1 MNKKLRELLIFT
13 ILYIALCGFGYLVSK
28 GVLYLDYI
36 ASAFIIL
43 VAAFISILPYYFFKE
58 FQLRSFLPEFILAAF
73 YSCTRP
79 LLAYITYS
87 DSANVLMPDFDVAQG
102 PLIFASLVF
111 IRIFYNKLFPLHFL
125 KIANTLYIF
134 LLFLFTIP
142 IILNLTTF
150 ALFQSP
156 LTFNV
161 MQAILQTNLHEALEY
176 ITNLPLLLQLTLPLL
191 LIAIIY
197 ALIKNIL
204 NEHLTYSFRRSNR
217 FFSIIA
223 FATACTI
230 ISYSIYIL
238 PTKAKTF
245 MTIISTQQ
253 YFTSIKAY
261 KSNRIEQLKSLKVTP
276 NNGSQRPHTIILVI
290 GESAAR
296 PYMKAFNESMS
307 DDTTPWLTQAKSD
320 ANMLL
325 FNNGFACAHATVP
338 ALEHA
343 LTEANYYNNKE
354 FNETLSIIDIAK
366 KAGYKTYWFSN
377 QGKIG
382 PYDTPITLVAET
394 ADIAL
399 WSKEKQYDD
408 ILLPYLNSINKDE
421 NNFIVFHLYGSH
433 IYYHH
438 RYPQTYQKWTDPG
451 EQGKVADYKNS
462 LLFTDNVLKEIYNY
476 GREKL
481 NMDAMIYLSDHGSTP
496 GIVRNPDT
504 VMPIVFHIPLFVYL
518 SPSYQNEHQLVAQ
531 TLKNNTQQYFTND
544 LLYNLVCGVL
554 DVESNHYDESES
566 LASPK
571 YRFDLTNLKTNMGKE
586 SLKDNLKYK

>member
-13 ILYIALCGFGYLVSK
+13 ILYIALCGFGYLMSK

-73 YSCTRP
+73 YSCTHP
-79 LLAYITYS
+79 LLAYIAYR
-87 DSANVLMPDFDVAQG
+87 DSANVLMPDFDIAQG

-111 IRIFYNKLFPLHFL
+111 LRIFYNKLLPLRLL
-125 KIANTLYIF
+125 KIANLFYIF
-134 LLFLFTIP
+134 LFFLFTIP

-150 ALFQSP
+150 DLFQHP
-156 LTFNV
+156 LTFNA

-176 ITNLPLLLQLTLPLL
+176 ITNLPLVLQLTLPLL
-191 LIAIIY
+191 LIIIIY
-197 ALIKNIL
+197 ALIKSIPHQ
-204 NEHLTYSFRRSNR
+204 HLAYSFRRSNR
-217 FFSIIA
+217 FFPVIA

-245 MTIISTQQ
+245 RTIISTQQ

-261 KSNRIEQLKSLKVTP
+261 KNNRIEQLKSLKATP
-276 NNGSQRPHTIILVI
+276 NNAVQRPHTIILVI
-290 GESAAR
+290 GESATR
-296 PYMKAFNESMS
+296 HYMKAFNESMP
-307 DDTTPWLTQAKSD
+307 DDTTPWLTQAKSN
-320 ANMLL
+320 ANMML
-325 FNNGFACAHATVP
+325 FNNAFACAHATVP

-399 WSKEKQYDD
+399 WSNEKQYDD
-408 ILLPYLNSINKDE
+408 SLLPYLNSINKDE
-421 NNFIVFHLYGSH
+421 NNFVVFHLYGSH

-438 RYPQTYQKWTDPG
+438 RYPQNYQKWTDPG
-451 EQGKVADYKNS
+451 EQGKIADYKNS

-571 YRFDLTNLKTNMGKE
+571 YRFDLTNLKTNMGTE

>member
-1 MNKKLRELLIFT
+1 MDKKLRELLIFT

-36 ASAFIIL
+36 SSAFIIL

-79 LLAYITYS
+79 LLAYIAYS
-87 DSANVLMPDFDVAQG
+87 DSAKVLMPDFDIAQG

-111 IRIFYNKLFPLHFL
+111 LHIFYNKLLPLRLL
-125 KIANTLYIF
+125 KIANLFYI
-134 LLFLFTIP
+134 LLFFLFTIP
-142 IILNLTTF
+142 IILNLTTID
-150 ALFQSP
+150 LFQHP
-156 LTFNV
+156 LTFNA

-176 ITNLPLLLQLTLPLL
+176 ITNLPLVLQLTLPLL
-191 LIAIIY
+191 LIIIIY
-197 ALIKNIL
+197 ALIKSIL
-204 NEHLTYSFRRSNR
+204 HQHLAYSFRKSNR
-217 FFSIIA
+217 FFPIIA

-230 ISYSIYIL
+230 IGYSIYIL

-261 KSNRIEQLKSLKVTP
+261 KNNRIEQLKSLKATP
-276 NNGSQRPHTIILVI
+276 NNAVQRPHTIILVI

-296 PYMKAFNESMS
+296 PYMKAFNESMP
-307 DDTTPWLTQAKSD
+307 DDTTPWLTQAKSN
-320 ANMLL
+320 ANMML
-325 FNNGFACAHATVP
+325 FNNAFACAHATVP

-399 WSKEKQYDD
+399 WSNEKQYDD
-408 ILLPYLNSINKDE
+408 SLLPYLNSINKDE
-421 NNFIVFHLYGSH
+421 NNFVVFHLYGSH

-438 RYPQTYQKWTDPG
+438 RYPQNYQKWTDPG
-451 EQGKVADYKNS
+451 EQGKIADYKNS

-571 YRFDLTNLKTNMGKE
+571 YRFDLTNLKTNMGTE

>member
-13 ILYIALCGFGYLVSK
+13 ILYITLCGFGYLMSK

-73 YSCTRP
+73 YSCTHP
-79 LLAYITYS
+79 LLAYIAYR
-87 DSANVLMPDFDVAQG
+87 DSANVLMPDFDIAQG

-111 IRIFYNKLFPLHFL
+111 LRIFYNKLLPLRLL
-125 KIANTLYIF
+125 KIANLFYIF
-134 LLFLFTIP
+134 LFFLFTIP

-150 ALFQSP
+150 DLFQHP
-156 LTFNV
+156 LTFNA

-176 ITNLPLLLQLTLPLL
+176 ITNLPLVLQLTLPLL
-191 LIAIIY
+191 LIIIIY
-197 ALIKNIL
+197 ALIKSIL
-204 NEHLTYSFRRSNR
+204 HQHLAYSFRRSNR
-217 FFSIIA
+217 FFPVIA

-245 MTIISTQQ
+245 RTIISTQQ

-261 KSNRIEQLKSLKVTP
+261 KNNRIEQLKSLKATP
-276 NNGSQRPHTIILVI
+276 NNAVQRPHTIILVI
-290 GESAAR
+290 GESATR
-296 PYMKAFNESMS
+296 TYMKAVDESMP
-307 DDTTPWLTQAKSD
+307 DDTTPWLTQEKSD
-320 ANMLL
+320 ANMIL
-325 FNNGFACAHATVP
+325 FNNAFACAHATVP

-354 FNETLSIIDIAK
+354 FNKTLSIIDIAK

-421 NNFIVFHLYGSH
+421 NNFVVFHLYGSH

-438 RYPQTYQKWTDPG
+438 RYPQNYQKWTDPG
-451 EQGKVADYKNS
+451 EQGKIADYKNS

-566 LASPK
+566 LASPN

-586 SLKDNLKYK
+586 SLKAITR

>member
-13 ILYIALCGFGYLVSK
+13 ILYIALCGFGYLMSK

-73 YSCTRP
+73 YSCTHP
-79 LLAYITYS
+79 LLAYIAYR
-87 DSANVLMPDFDVAQG
+87 DSANVLMPDFDIAQG

-111 IRIFYNKLFPLHFL
+111 LRIFYNKLLPLRLL
-125 KIANTLYIF
+125 KIANLFYIF
-134 LLFLFTIP
+134 LFFLFTIP

-150 ALFQSP
+150 DLFQHP
-156 LTFNV
+156 LTFNA

-176 ITNLPLLLQLTLPLL
+176 ITNLPLVLQLTLPLL
-191 LIAIIY
+191 LIIIIY
-197 ALIKNIL
+197 ALIKSIPHQ
-204 NEHLTYSFRRSNR
+204 HLAYSFRRSNR
-217 FFSIIA
+217 FFPVIA

-245 MTIISTQQ
+245 RTIISTQQ

-261 KSNRIEQLKSLKVTP
+261 KNNRIEQLKSLKATP
-276 NNGSQRPHTIILVI
+276 NNAVQRPHTIILVI
-290 GESAAR
+290 GESATR
-296 PYMKAFNESMS
+296 HYMKAFNESMP
-307 DDTTPWLTQAKSD
+307 DDTTPWLTQAKSN
-320 ANMLL
+320 ANMML
-325 FNNGFACAHATVP
+325 FNNAFACAHATVP

-399 WSKEKQYDD
+399 WSNEKQYDD
-408 ILLPYLNSINKDE
+408 SLLPYLNSINKDE
-421 NNFIVFHLYGSH
+421 NNFVVFHLYGSH

-438 RYPQTYQKWTDPG
+438 RYPQNYQKWTDPG
-451 EQGKVADYKNS
+451 EQGKIADYKNS

-586 SLKDNLKYK
+586 SVKDNLKYK

>member
-13 ILYIALCGFGYLVSK
+13 ILYIALCGFGYLMSK

-73 YSCTRP
+73 YSCTHP
-79 LLAYITYS
+79 LLAYIAYR
-87 DSANVLMPDFDVAQG
+87 DSANVLMPDFDIAQG

-111 IRIFYNKLFPLHFL
+111 LRIFYNKLLPLRLL
-125 KIANTLYIF
+125 KIANLFYIF
-134 LLFLFTIP
+134 LFFLFTIP

-150 ALFQSP
+150 DLFQHP
-156 LTFNV
+156 LTFNA

-176 ITNLPLLLQLTLPLL
+176 ITNLPLVLQLTLPLL
-191 LIAIIY
+191 LIIIIY
-197 ALIKNIL
+197 ALIKSIL
-204 NEHLTYSFRRSNR
+204 HQHLAYSFRRSNR
-217 FFSIIA
+217 FFPVIA

-245 MTIISTQQ
+245 RTIISTQQ

-261 KSNRIEQLKSLKVTP
+261 KNNRIEQLKSLKATP
-276 NNGSQRPHTIILVI
+276 NNAVQRPHTIILVI
-290 GESAAR
+290 GESATR
-296 PYMKAFNESMS
+296 TYMKAFDESMP
-307 DDTTPWLTQAKSD
+307 DDTTPWLTQEKSD
-320 ANMLL
+320 ANMIL
-325 FNNGFACAHATVP
+325 FNNAFACAHATVP

-354 FNETLSIIDIAK
+354 FNKTLSIIDIAK

-421 NNFIVFHLYGSH
+421 NNFVVFHLYGSH

-438 RYPQTYQKWTDPG
+438 RYPQNYQKWTDPG
-451 EQGKVADYKNS
+451 EQGKIADYKNS

-554 DVESNHYDESES
+554 DVESNHYNESES

>member
-13 ILYIALCGFGYLVSK
+13 ILYVALCGFGYLVSK

-43 VAAFISILPYYFFKE
+43 AAAFISILPYYFFKE

-73 YSCTRP
+73 YSCTHP
-79 LLAYITYS
+79 LLAYIAYR
-87 DSANVLMPDFDVAQG
+87 DSANVLMPDFDIAQG

-111 IRIFYNKLFPLHFL
+111 LRIFYNKLLPLRLL
-125 KIANTLYIF
+125 KIANLFYIF
-134 LLFLFTIP
+134 LFFLFTIP

-150 ALFQSP
+150 DLFQHP
-156 LTFNV
+156 LTFNA

-176 ITNLPLLLQLTLPLL
+176 ITNLPLVLQLTLPLL
-191 LIAIIY
+191 LIIIIY
-197 ALIKNIL
+197 ALIKSIL
-204 NEHLTYSFRRSNR
+204 HQHLAYSFRRSNR
-217 FFSIIA
+217 FFPVIA

-245 MTIISTQQ
+245 RTIISTQQ

-261 KSNRIEQLKSLKVTP
+261 KNNRIEQLKSLKATP
-276 NNGSQRPHTIILVI
+276 NNVVQRPHTIILVI
-290 GESAAR
+290 GESATR
-296 PYMKAFNESMS
+296 HYMKAFNESMP

-320 ANMLL
+320 ANMIL
-325 FNNGFACAHATVP
+325 FNNAFACAHATVP

-354 FNETLSIIDIAK
+354 FNKTLSIIDIAK

-421 NNFIVFHLYGSH
+421 NNFVVFHLYGSH

-438 RYPQTYQKWTDPG
+438 RYPQNYQKWTDPG
-451 EQGKVADYKNS
+451 EQGKLADYKNS

>member
-13 ILYIALCGFGYLVSK
+13 ILYIALCGFGYLMSK

-73 YSCTRP
+73 YSCTHP
-79 LLAYITYS
+79 LLAYIAYR
-87 DSANVLMPDFDVAQG
+87 DSANVLMPDFDIAQG

-111 IRIFYNKLFPLHFL
+111 LRIFYNKLLPLRLL
-125 KIANTLYIF
+125 KIANLFYIF
-134 LLFLFTIP
+134 LFFLFTIP

-150 ALFQSP
+150 DLFQHP
-156 LTFNV
+156 LTFNA

-176 ITNLPLLLQLTLPLL
+176 ITNLPLVLQLTLPLL
-191 LIAIIY
+191 LIIIIY
-197 ALIKNIL
+197 ALIKSIL
-204 NEHLTYSFRRSNR
+204 HQHLAYSFRRSNR
-217 FFSIIA
+217 FFPIIA
-223 FATACTI
+223 FTTACTI
-230 ISYSIYIL
+230 IGYSIYIL
-238 PTKAKTF
+238 PTKANTF

-261 KSNRIEQLKSLKVTP
+261 KNNRIEQLKSLKATP
-276 NNGSQRPHTIILVI
+276 NNAVQRPHTIILVI
-290 GESAAR
+290 GESATR
-296 PYMKAFNESMS
+296 PYMKAFNESMP
-307 DDTTPWLTQAKSD
+307 DDTTPWLTQAKSN
-320 ANMLL
+320 ANMML
-325 FNNGFACAHATVP
+325 FNNAFACAHATVP

-399 WSKEKQYDD
+399 WSNEKQYDD
-408 ILLPYLNSINKDE
+408 SLLPYLNSINKDE
-421 NNFIVFHLYGSH
+421 NNFVVFHLYGSH

-438 RYPQTYQKWTDPG
+438 RYPQNYQKWTDPG
-451 EQGKVADYKNS
+451 EQGKIADYKNS

-571 YRFDLTNLKTNMGKE
+571 YRFDLTNLKTNMGTE

>member
-13 ILYIALCGFGYLVSK
+13 ILYIALCGFGYLLSK

-87 DSANVLMPDFDVAQG
+87 DSANVLMPDFDIAQG

-111 IRIFYNKLFPLHFL
+111 LRIFYNKLLPLRLL
-125 KIANTLYIF
+125 KIANLFYIF
-134 LLFLFTIP
+134 LFFLFTIP

-150 ALFQSP
+150 DLFQHP
-156 LTFNV
+156 LTFNA

-176 ITNLPLLLQLTLPLL
+176 ITNLPLVLQLTLPLL
-191 LIAIIY
+191 LIIIIY
-197 ALIKNIL
+197 ALIKSIL
-204 NEHLTYSFRRSNR
+204 HQHLAYSFRRSNR
-217 FFSIIA
+217 LFPVIA

-245 MTIISTQQ
+245 RTIISTQQ

-261 KSNRIEQLKSLKVTP
+261 KNNRIEQLKSLKATP
-276 NNGSQRPHTIILVI
+276 NNAVQRPHTIILVI
-290 GESAAR
+290 GESATR
-296 PYMKAFNESMS
+296 TYMKAFDESMP
-307 DDTTPWLTQAKSD
+307 DDTTPWLTQEKSD
-320 ANMLL
+320 ANMIL
-325 FNNGFACAHATVP
+325 FNNAFACAHATVP

-354 FNETLSIIDIAK
+354 FNKTLSIIDIAK

-421 NNFIVFHLYGSH
+421 NNFVVFHLYGSH

-438 RYPQTYQKWTDPG
+438 RYPQNYQKWTDPG
-451 EQGKVADYKNS
+451 EQGKIADYKNS

-504 VMPIVFHIPLFVYL
+504 AMPIVFHIPLFVYL

>member
-73 YSCTRP
+73 YSCTHP
-79 LLAYITYS
+79 LLAYIAYR
-87 DSANVLMPDFDVAQG
+87 DSANVLMPDFDIAQG

-111 IRIFYNKLFPLHFL
+111 LRIFYNKLLPLRLL
-125 KIANTLYIF
+125 KIANLFYIF
-134 LLFLFTIP
+134 LFFLFTIP

-150 ALFQSP
+150 DLFQHP
-156 LTFNV
+156 LTFNA

-176 ITNLPLLLQLTLPLL
+176 ITNLPLVLQLTLPLL
-191 LIAIIY
+191 LIIIIY
-197 ALIKNIL
+197 ALIKSIL
-204 NEHLTYSFRRSNR
+204 HQHLAYSFRRSNR
-217 FFSIIA
+217 FFPIIA
-223 FATACTI
+223 FTTACTI
-230 ISYSIYIL
+230 IGYSIYIL
-238 PTKAKTF
+238 PTKANTF

-261 KSNRIEQLKSLKVTP
+261 KNNRIEQLKSLKATP
-276 NNGSQRPHTIILVI
+276 NNAVQRPHTIILVI
-290 GESAAR
+290 GESATR
-296 PYMKAFNESMS
+296 PYMKAFNESMP
-307 DDTTPWLTQAKSD
+307 DDTTPWLTQAKSN
-320 ANMLL
+320 ANMML
-325 FNNGFACAHATVP
+325 FNNAFACAHATVP

-399 WSKEKQYDD
+399 WSNEKQYDD
-408 ILLPYLNSINKDE
+408 SLLPYLNSINKDE
-421 NNFIVFHLYGSH
+421 NNFVVFHLYGSH

-438 RYPQTYQKWTDPG
+438 RYPQNYQKWTDPG
-451 EQGKVADYKNS
+451 EQGKIADYKNS

-571 YRFDLTNLKTNMGKE
+571 YRFDLTNLKTNMGTE

>member
-13 ILYIALCGFGYLVSK
+13 ILYIALCGFGYLMSK

-73 YSCTRP
+73 YSCTHP
-79 LLAYITYS
+79 LLAYIAYR
-87 DSANVLMPDFDVAQG
+87 DSANVLMPDFDIAQG

-111 IRIFYNKLFPLHFL
+111 LRIFYNKLLPLRLL
-125 KIANTLYIF
+125 KIANLFYIF
-134 LLFLFTIP
+134 LFFLFTIP

-150 ALFQSP
+150 DLFQHP
-156 LTFNV
+156 LTFNA

-176 ITNLPLLLQLTLPLL
+176 ITNLPLVLQLTLPLL
-191 LIAIIY
+191 LIIIIY
-197 ALIKNIL
+197 ALIKSIL
-204 NEHLTYSFRRSNR
+204 HQHLAYSFRRSNR
-217 FFSIIA
+217 FFPVIA

-245 MTIISTQQ
+245 RTIISTQQ

-261 KSNRIEQLKSLKVTP
+261 KNNRIEQLKSLKATP
-276 NNGSQRPHTIILVI
+276 NNAVQRPHTIILVI
-290 GESAAR
+290 GESATR
-296 PYMKAFNESMS
+296 TYMKAFDESMP
-307 DDTTPWLTQAKSD
+307 DDTTPWLTQEKSD
-320 ANMLL
+320 ANMIL
-325 FNNGFACAHATVP
+325 FNNAFACAHATVP

-399 WSKEKQYDD
+399 WSNEKQYDD
-408 ILLPYLNSINKDE
+408 SLLPYLNSINKDE
-421 NNFIVFHLYGSH
+421 NNFVVFHLYGSH

-438 RYPQTYQKWTDPG
+438 RYPQNYQKWTDPG
-451 EQGKVADYKNS
+451 EQGKIADYKNS

-571 YRFDLTNLKTNMGKE
+571 YRFDLTNLKTNMGTE

>member
-13 ILYIALCGFGYLVSK
+13 ILYIALCGFEYLVSK
-28 GVLYLDYI
+28 GIDSNERL
-36 ASAFIIL
+36 STIIIIYSSL
-43 VAAFISILPYYFFKE
+43 LFSILPYYFFKE
-58 FQLRSFLPEFILAAF
+58 FQLLHFLPEFILAAF

-79 LLAYITYS
+79 LLAYIAYS

-111 IRIFYNKLFPLHFL
+111 LRIFYNNLLPLRLL
-125 KIANTLYIF
+125 KIANAFYI
-134 LLFLFTIP
+134 LLFFLFTIP

-156 LTFNV
+156 LTFNA

-176 ITNLPLLLQLTLPLL
+176 ITNLPLGLQLTLPLL

-217 FFSIIA
+217 FFPIIA

-230 ISYSIYIL
+230 IGYSIYIL

-307 DDTTPWLTQAKSD
+307 DDTTPWLTQAKRD

-325 FNNGFACAHATVP
+325 FNNAFACAHATVP

-354 FNETLSIIDIAK
+354 FNETFSIIDIAK

-408 ILLPYLNSINKDE
+408 SLLPYLNSINKDE
-421 NNFIVFHLYGSH
+421 NNFVVFHLYGSH

-438 RYPQTYQKWTDPG
+438 RYPQNYQKWTDPG
-451 EQGKVADYKNS
+451 EQGKIADYKNS

-571 YRFDLTNLKTNMGKE
+571 YGFDLTNLKTNMGKE
-586 SLKDNLKYK
+586 SVKDNLKYK

>member
-73 YSCTRP
+73 YSCTHP
-79 LLAYITYS
+79 LLAYIAYR
-87 DSANVLMPDFDVAQG
+87 DSANVLMPDFDIAQG

-111 IRIFYNKLFPLHFL
+111 LRIFYNKLLPLRLL
-125 KIANTLYIF
+125 KIANLFYIF
-134 LLFLFTIP
+134 LFFLFTIP

-150 ALFQSP
+150 DLFQHP
-156 LTFNV
+156 LTFNA

-176 ITNLPLLLQLTLPLL
+176 ITNLPLVLQLTLPLL
-191 LIAIIY
+191 LIIIIY
-197 ALIKNIL
+197 ALIKSIPHQ
-204 NEHLTYSFRRSNR
+204 HLAYSFRRSNR
-217 FFSIIA
+217 FFPVIA

-245 MTIISTQQ
+245 RTIISTQQ

-261 KSNRIEQLKSLKVTP
+261 KNNRIEQLKSLKATP
-276 NNGSQRPHTIILVI
+276 NNAVQRPHTIILVI
-290 GESAAR
+290 GESATR
-296 PYMKAFNESMS
+296 PYMKAFNESMP
-307 DDTTPWLTQAKSD
+307 DDTTPWLTQAKSN
-320 ANMLL
+320 ANMML
-325 FNNGFACAHATVP
+325 FNNAFACAHATVP

-399 WSKEKQYDD
+399 WSNEKQYDD
-408 ILLPYLNSINKDE
+408 SLLPYLNSINKDE
-421 NNFIVFHLYGSH
+421 NNFVVFHLYGSH

-438 RYPQTYQKWTDPG
+438 RYPQNYQKWTDPG
-451 EQGKVADYKNS
+451 EQGKIADYKNS

-571 YRFDLTNLKTNMGKE
+571 YRFDLTNLKTNMGTE

>member
-1 MNKKLRELLIFT
+1 M
-13 ILYIALCGFGYLVSK
+13 
-28 GVLYLDYI
+28 
-36 ASAFIIL
+36 
-43 VAAFISILPYYFFKE
+43 
-58 FQLRSFLPEFILAAF
+58 
-73 YSCTRP
+73 
-79 LLAYITYS
+79 
-87 DSANVLMPDFDVAQG
+87 
-102 PLIFASLVF
+102 
-111 IRIFYNKLFPLHFL
+111 
-125 KIANTLYIF
+125 
-134 LLFLFTIP
+134 
-142 IILNLTTF
+142 
-150 ALFQSP
+150 
-156 LTFNV
+156 
-161 MQAILQTNLHEALEY
+161 QTNLHEALEY
-176 ITNLPLLLQLTLPLL
+176 IANLPLVLQLTLPLL
-191 LIAIIY
+191 LIIIIY
-197 ALIKNIL
+197 ALIKSIL
-204 NEHLTYSFRRSNR
+204 HQHLAYSFRRSNR
-217 FFSIIA
+217 FFPIIA

-230 ISYSIYIL
+230 IGYSIYIL

-261 KSNRIEQLKSLKVTP
+261 KNNRIEQLKSLKATP
-276 NNGSQRPHTIILVI
+276 NNAVQRPHTIILVI
-290 GESAAR
+290 GESATR
-296 PYMKAFNESMS
+296 HYMKAFNESMP
-307 DDTTPWLTQAKSD
+307 DDTTPWLTQAKSN
-320 ANMLL
+320 ANMML
-325 FNNGFACAHATVP
+325 FNNAFACAHATVP

-399 WSKEKQYDD
+399 WSNEKQYDD
-408 ILLPYLNSINKDE
+408 SLLPYLNSINKDE
-421 NNFIVFHLYGSH
+421 NNFVVFHLYGSH

-438 RYPQTYQKWTDPG
+438 RYPQNYQKWTDPD
-451 EQGKVADYKNS
+451 EQGKIADYKNS

-586 SLKDNLKYK
+586 SVKDNLKYK

>member
-13 ILYIALCGFGYLVSK
+13 ILYIALCGFGYLMSK

-73 YSCTRP
+73 YSCTHP
-79 LLAYITYS
+79 LLAYIAYR
-87 DSANVLMPDFDVAQG
+87 DSANVLMPDFDIAQG

-111 IRIFYNKLFPLHFL
+111 LRIFYNKLLPLRLL
-125 KIANTLYIF
+125 KIANLFYIF
-134 LLFLFTIP
+134 LFFLFTIP

-150 ALFQSP
+150 DLFQHP
-156 LTFNV
+156 LTFNA

-176 ITNLPLLLQLTLPLL
+176 ITNLPLVLQLTLPLL
-191 LIAIIY
+191 LIIIIY
-197 ALIKNIL
+197 ALIKSIL
-204 NEHLTYSFRRSNR
+204 HQHLAYSFRRSNR
-217 FFSIIA
+217 FFPIIA
-223 FATACTI
+223 FTTACTI
-230 ISYSIYIL
+230 IGYSIYIL
-238 PTKAKTF
+238 PTKANTF

-261 KSNRIEQLKSLKVTP
+261 KNNRIEQLKSLKATP
-276 NNGSQRPHTIILVI
+276 NNAVQRPHTIILVI
-290 GESAAR
+290 GESATR
-296 PYMKAFNESMS
+296 HYMKAFNESMP
-307 DDTTPWLTQAKSD
+307 DDTTPWLTQAKSN
-320 ANMLL
+320 ANMML
-325 FNNGFACAHATVP
+325 FNNAFACAHATVP

-399 WSKEKQYDD
+399 WSNEKQYDD
-408 ILLPYLNSINKDE
+408 SLLPYLNSINKDE
-421 NNFIVFHLYGSH
+421 NNFVVFHLYGSH

-438 RYPQTYQKWTDPG
+438 RYPQNYQKWTDPG
-451 EQGKVADYKNS
+451 EQGKIADYKNS

-571 YRFDLTNLKTNMGKE
+571 YRFDLTNLKTNMGTE

>member
-36 ASAFIIL
+36 SSAFIIL

-79 LLAYITYS
+79 LLAYIAYS
-87 DSANVLMPDFDVAQG
+87 DSAKVLMPDFDIAQG

-111 IRIFYNKLFPLHFL
+111 LHIFYNKLLPLRLL
-125 KIANTLYIF
+125 KIANLFYI
-134 LLFLFTIP
+134 LLFFLFTIP

-150 ALFQSP
+150 ALFQHP
-156 LTFNV
+156 LTFNA

-176 ITNLPLLLQLTLPLL
+176 IANLPLVLQLTLPLL
-191 LIAIIY
+191 LIIIIY
-197 ALIKNIL
+197 ALIKSIL
-204 NEHLTYSFRRSNR
+204 HQHLAYSFRKSNR
-217 FFSIIA
+217 FFPIIA

-230 ISYSIYIL
+230 IGYSIYIL

-261 KSNRIEQLKSLKVTP
+261 KNNRIEQLKSLKATP
-276 NNGSQRPHTIILVI
+276 NNAVQRPHTIILVI
-290 GESAAR
+290 GESATR
-296 PYMKAFNESMS
+296 HYMKAFNESMP
-307 DDTTPWLTQAKSD
+307 DDTTPWLTQAKSN
-320 ANMLL
+320 ANMML
-325 FNNGFACAHATVP
+325 FNNAFACAHATVP

-399 WSKEKQYDD
+399 WSNEKQYDD
-408 ILLPYLNSINKDE
+408 SLLPYLNSINKDE
-421 NNFIVFHLYGSH
+421 NNFVVFHLYGSH

-438 RYPQTYQKWTDPG
+438 RYPQTYQNGLIRVNKG
-451 EQGKVADYKNS
+451 RS
-462 LLFTDNVLKEIYNY
+462 LTTKILCFLRIMY
-476 GREKL
+476 
-481 NMDAMIYLSDHGSTP
+481 
-496 GIVRNPDT
+496 
-504 VMPIVFHIPLFVYL
+504 
-518 SPSYQNEHQLVAQ
+518 
-531 TLKNNTQQYFTND
+531 
-544 LLYNLVCGVL
+544 
-554 DVESNHYDESES
+554 
-566 LASPK
+566 
-571 YRFDLTNLKTNMGKE
+571 
-586 SLKDNLKYK
+586 

>member
-13 ILYIALCGFGYLVSK
+13 ILYMALCGFEYLVSK
-28 GVLYLDYI
+28 GIDSNERLSSL
-36 ASAFIIL
+36 IIIYSSL
-43 VAAFISILPYYFFKE
+43 LFSILPYYFFKE
-58 FQLRSFLPEFILAAF
+58 FQLLHFFPELILSAF
-73 YSCTRP
+73 YSCTQP
-79 LLAYITYS
+79 FLAYIAYS
-87 DSANVLMPDFDVAQG
+87 DSADLLMPDFDVAQG

-111 IRIFYNKLFPLHFL
+111 IRIFYNKLLPLRLL
-125 KIANTLYIF
+125 KIANAFYI
-134 LLFLFTIP
+134 LLFFLFTIP

-150 ALFQSP
+150 ALFQHP
-156 LTFNV
+156 LTFNA

-176 ITNLPLLLQLTLPLL
+176 IANLPLVLQLTLPLL
-191 LIAIIY
+191 LIIIIY
-197 ALIKNIL
+197 ALIKSIL
-204 NEHLTYSFRRSNR
+204 HQHLAYSFRKSNR
-217 FFSIIA
+217 FFPIIA

-230 ISYSIYIL
+230 IGYSIYIL

-261 KSNRIEQLKSLKVTP
+261 KNNRIEQLKSLKATP
-276 NNGSQRPHTIILVI
+276 NNAVQRPHTIILVI
-290 GESAAR
+290 GESATR
-296 PYMKAFNESMS
+296 HYMKAFNESMP
-307 DDTTPWLTQAKSD
+307 DDTTPWLTQAKIN
-320 ANMLL
+320 ANMML
-325 FNNGFACAHATVP
+325 FNNAFACAHATIP

-399 WSKEKQYDD
+399 WSNEKQYDD
-408 ILLPYLNSINKDE
+408 SLLPYLNSINKDE
-421 NNFIVFHLYGSH
+421 NNFVVFHLYGSH

-438 RYPQTYQKWTDPG
+438 RYPQNYQKWTDPG
-451 EQGKVADYKNS
+451 EQGKIADYKNS

-496 GIVRNPDT
+496 GIARNPDT

-571 YRFDLTNLKTNMGKE
+571 YRFDLNNLKTNMGKE
-586 SLKDNLKYK
+586 SLKDNLNYK

>member
-13 ILYIALCGFGYLVSK
+13 ILYIALCGFEYLVSK
-28 GVLYLDYI
+28 GIDSNERL
-36 ASAFIIL
+36 STIIIIYSSL
-43 VAAFISILPYYFFKE
+43 LFSILPYYFFKE
-58 FQLRSFLPEFILAAF
+58 FQLLHFFPELILSVF
-73 YSCTRP
+73 YSCTQP
-79 LLAYITYS
+79 LLAYIAYS

-111 IRIFYNKLFPLHFL
+111 LRIFYNNLLPLRLL
-125 KIANTLYIF
+125 KIANAFYI
-134 LLFLFTIP
+134 LLFFLFTIP
-142 IILNLTTF
+142 IILNLTAF
-150 ALFQSP
+150 ALFQHP
-156 LTFNV
+156 LTFNA
-161 MQAILQTNLHEALEY
+161 MQAILQTNPHEALEY
-176 ITNLPLLLQLTLPLL
+176 TANLPLSLQLTLPLL
-191 LIAIIY
+191 LTLIIY
-197 ALIKNIL
+197 ALVKSIL
-204 NEHLTYSFRRSNR
+204 HQHISYSFRKSNKC
-217 FFSIIA
+217 FPFIA
-223 FATACTI
+223 FIAACAV

-238 PTKAKTF
+238 PFRSKTF

-276 NNGSQRPHTIILVI
+276 NNVSQRPHTIILVI
-290 GESAAR
+290 GESATR
-296 PYMKAFNESMS
+296 PYMKAFNESMP

-325 FNNGFACAHATVP
+325 FNNAFASAHATVLV
-338 ALEHA
+338 LEHA
-343 LTEANYYNNKE
+343 LTEANYYNDVKFNK
-354 FNETLSIIDIAK
+354 SISILDIAK

-377 QGKIG
+377 QSKIS
-382 PYDTPITLVAET
+382 PYDTPITIVAET
-394 ADIAL
+394 ADISI
-399 WSKEKQYDD
+399 WSKENQYDD
-408 ILLPYLNSINKDE
+408 ILLPYLKHVTKDE

-433 IYYHH
+433 LSYNH

-451 EQGKVADYKNS
+451 KHGDVADYKNS

-496 GIVRNPDT
+496 GIARNPDT

-554 DVESNHYDESES
+554 DVESNHYNESES

-571 YRFDLTNLKTNMGKE
+571 YRFDLSNLKTNMGQE

>member
-13 ILYIALCGFGYLVSK
+13 ILYIALCGFEYLVSK
-28 GVLYLDYI
+28 DIDSNERL
-36 ASAFIIL
+36 SAIIIIYSSL
-43 VAAFISILPYYFFKE
+43 LFSILPYYFFKE
-58 FQLRSFLPEFILAAF
+58 FHLLHFFPELILSVF
-73 YSCTRP
+73 YSCTQP
-79 LLAYITYS
+79 LLAYIAYS

-111 IRIFYNKLFPLHFL
+111 IRIFYNKILPLRLL
-125 KIANTLYIF
+125 KIANAIYILLFF
-134 LLFLFTIP
+134 LLTIP

-150 ALFQSP
+150 ALFHSP
-156 LTFNV
+156 LTFNA

-176 ITNLPLLLQLTLPLL
+176 ITNLPLGLQLTLPLL
-191 LIAIIY
+191 LIIIIY
-197 ALIKNIL
+197 ALMKIIL
-204 NEHLTYSFRRSNR
+204 HQHLAYSFRRSNR
-217 FFSIIA
+217 FFPVIA

-261 KSNRIEQLKSLKVTP
+261 KNNRIEQLKSLKVTP
-276 NNGSQRPHTIILVI
+276 DNVSQRPHTIILVI
-290 GESAAR
+290 GESATR
-296 PYMKAFNESMS
+296 PYMKAFNESMP
-307 DDTTPWLTQAKSD
+307 DDTTPWLTQAKSN
-320 ANMLL
+320 ANMML
-325 FNNGFACAHATVP
+325 FNNAFACAHATVP

-399 WSKEKQYDD
+399 WSKETQYDD
-408 ILLPYLNSINKDE
+408 VLLPYLKQINKDD

-496 GIVRNPDT
+496 GIARNPDT

-518 SPSYQNEHQLVAQ
+518 SPNYQNEHQLIAQ

-544 LLYNLVCGVL
+544 LLYNLVCGIL

-571 YRFDLTNLKTNMGKE
+571 YRFDLSNLKTNMGKE
-586 SLKDNLKYK
+586 LLKDNLNYK

>member
-1 MNKKLRELLIFT
+1 MNQKLRELLIFT
-13 ILYIALCGFGYLVSK
+13 ILYIALCGFEYLVSK
-28 GVLYLDYI
+28 GVLSLDYI

-58 FQLRSFLPEFILAAF
+58 FQLRTFLPEFILAAF

-79 LLAYITYS
+79 LLAYIAYNH
-87 DSANVLMPDFDVAQG
+87 SANLLMPDFDVAQG

-111 IRIFYNKLFPLHFL
+111 LRIFYNKLLPRRLL
-125 KIANTLYIF
+125 KIANALYI
-134 LLFLFTIP
+134 LLFFLFAIP

-150 ALFQSP
+150 ALFQHP
-156 LTFNV
+156 LTFNA
-161 MQAILQTNLHEALEY
+161 MQAILQTNIHEAVEY
-176 ITNLPLLLQLTLPLL
+176 IANLPLVLQLTLPLL
-191 LIAIIY
+191 LFIIIY
-197 ALIKNIL
+197 ALIKSIL
-204 NEHLTYSFRRSNR
+204 HQHLAYSFRRSNR
-217 FFSIIA
+217 FFPVIA

-238 PTKAKTF
+238 PIKAKTF

-261 KSNRIEQLKSLKVTP
+261 KSNRIEQLKSLKV
-276 NNGSQRPHTIILVI
+276 I

-296 PYMKAFNESMS
+296 PYMKAFNESIP
-307 DDTTPWLTQAKSD
+307 DDTTPWLTQARNN

-325 FNNGFACAHATVP
+325 FNNAFACAHATVP

-421 NNFIVFHLYGSH
+421 NNFVVFHLYGSH

-438 RYPQTYQKWTDPG
+438 RYPQNYQKWTDPG
-451 EQGKVADYKNS
+451 EQGKIADYKNS

-531 TLKNNTQQYFTND
+531 TLKSNTQQYFTND

-554 DVESNHYDESES
+554 DVESNHYDKSES
-566 LASPK
+566 LASPN
-571 YRFDLTNLKTNMGKE
+571 YRFNLTNLKTNMGKE
-586 SLKDNLKYK
+586 SLKAIIR

>member
-73 YSCTRP
+73 YSCTHP
-79 LLAYITYS
+79 LLAYIAYR
-87 DSANVLMPDFDVAQG
+87 DSANVLMPDFDIAQG

-111 IRIFYNKLFPLHFL
+111 LRIFYNKLLPLRLL
-125 KIANTLYIF
+125 KIANLFYIF
-134 LLFLFTIP
+134 LFFLFTIP

-150 ALFQSP
+150 DLFQHP
-156 LTFNV
+156 LTFNA

-176 ITNLPLLLQLTLPLL
+176 ITNLPLVLQLTLPLL
-191 LIAIIY
+191 LIIIIY
-197 ALIKNIL
+197 ALIKSIPHQ
-204 NEHLTYSFRRSNR
+204 HLAYSFRRSNR
-217 FFSIIA
+217 FFPIIA
-223 FATACTI
+223 FTTACTI
-230 ISYSIYIL
+230 IGYSIYIL
-238 PTKAKTF
+238 PTKANTF

-261 KSNRIEQLKSLKVTP
+261 KNNRIEQLKSLKATP
-276 NNGSQRPHTIILVI
+276 NNAVQRPHTIILVI
-290 GESAAR
+290 GESATR
-296 PYMKAFNESMS
+296 HYMKAFNESMP
-307 DDTTPWLTQAKSD
+307 DDTTPWLTQAKSN
-320 ANMLL
+320 ANMML
-325 FNNGFACAHATVP
+325 FNNAFACAHATVP

-399 WSKEKQYDD
+399 WSNEKQYDD
-408 ILLPYLNSINKDE
+408 SLLPYLNSINKDE
-421 NNFIVFHLYGSH
+421 NNFVVFHLYGSH

-438 RYPQTYQKWTDPG
+438 RYPQNYQKWTDPG
-451 EQGKVADYKNS
+451 EQGKIADYKNS

-571 YRFDLTNLKTNMGKE
+571 YRFDLTNLKTNMGTE

>member
-73 YSCTRP
+73 YSCTHP
-79 LLAYITYS
+79 LLAYIAYR
-87 DSANVLMPDFDVAQG
+87 DSANVLMPDFDIAQG

-111 IRIFYNKLFPLHFL
+111 LRIFYNKLLPLRLL
-125 KIANTLYIF
+125 KIANLFYIF
-134 LLFLFTIP
+134 LFFLFTIP

-150 ALFQSP
+150 DLFQHP
-156 LTFNV
+156 LTFNA

-176 ITNLPLLLQLTLPLL
+176 ITNLPLVLQLTLPLL
-191 LIAIIY
+191 LIIIIY
-197 ALIKNIL
+197 ALIKSIPHQ
-204 NEHLTYSFRRSNR
+204 HLAYSFRRSNR
-217 FFSIIA
+217 FFPVIA

-245 MTIISTQQ
+245 RTIISTQQ

-261 KSNRIEQLKSLKVTP
+261 KNNRIEQLKSLKATP
-276 NNGSQRPHTIILVI
+276 NNAVQRPHTIILVI
-290 GESAAR
+290 GESATR
-296 PYMKAFNESMS
+296 HYMKAFNESMP
-307 DDTTPWLTQAKSD
+307 DDTTPWLTQAKSN
-320 ANMLL
+320 ANMML
-325 FNNGFACAHATVP
+325 FNNAFACAHATVP

-399 WSKEKQYDD
+399 WSNEKQYDD
-408 ILLPYLNSINKDE
+408 SLLPYLNSINKDE
-421 NNFIVFHLYGSH
+421 NNFVVFHLYGSH

-438 RYPQTYQKWTDPG
+438 RYPQNYQKWTDPG
-451 EQGKVADYKNS
+451 EQGKIADYKNS

-586 SLKDNLKYK
+586 SVKDNLKYK

>member
-1 MNKKLRELLIFT
+1 M
-13 ILYIALCGFGYLVSK
+13 SK

-73 YSCTRP
+73 YSCTHP
-79 LLAYITYS
+79 LLAYIAYR
-87 DSANVLMPDFDVAQG
+87 DSANVLMPDFDIAQG

-111 IRIFYNKLFPLHFL
+111 LRIFYNKLLPLRLL
-125 KIANTLYIF
+125 KIANLFYIF
-134 LLFLFTIP
+134 LFFLFTIP

-150 ALFQSP
+150 DLFQHP
-156 LTFNV
+156 LTFNA

-176 ITNLPLLLQLTLPLL
+176 ITNLPLVLQLTLPLL
-191 LIAIIY
+191 LIIIIY
-197 ALIKNIL
+197 ALIKSIL
-204 NEHLTYSFRRSNR
+204 HQHLAYSFRRSNR
-217 FFSIIA
+217 FFPVIA

-245 MTIISTQQ
+245 RTIISTQQ

-261 KSNRIEQLKSLKVTP
+261 KNNRIEQLKSLKATP
-276 NNGSQRPHTIILVI
+276 NNAVQRPHTIILVI
-290 GESAAR
+290 GESATR
-296 PYMKAFNESMS
+296 TYMKAFDESMP
-307 DDTTPWLTQAKSD
+307 DDTTPWLTQEKSD
-320 ANMLL
+320 ANMIL
-325 FNNGFACAHATVP
+325 FNNAFACAHATVP

-354 FNETLSIIDIAK
+354 FNKTLSIIDIAK

-421 NNFIVFHLYGSH
+421 NNFVVFHLYGSH

-438 RYPQTYQKWTDPG
+438 RYPQNYQKWTDPG
-451 EQGKVADYKNS
+451 EQGKIADYKNS

-554 DVESNHYDESES
+554 DVESNHYNESES

>member
-13 ILYIALCGFGYLVSK
+13 ILYIALCGFGYLMSK

-73 YSCTRP
+73 YSCTHP
-79 LLAYITYS
+79 LLAYIAYR
-87 DSANVLMPDFDVAQG
+87 DSANVLMPDFDIAQG

-111 IRIFYNKLFPLHFL
+111 LRIFYNKLLPLRLL
-125 KIANTLYIF
+125 KIANLFYIF
-134 LLFLFTIP
+134 LFFLFTIP

-150 ALFQSP
+150 DLFQHP
-156 LTFNV
+156 LTFNA

-176 ITNLPLLLQLTLPLL
+176 ITNLPLVLQLTLPLL
-191 LIAIIY
+191 LIIIIY
-197 ALIKNIL
+197 ALIKSIL
-204 NEHLTYSFRRSNR
+204 HQHLAYSFRRSNR
-217 FFSIIA
+217 FFPVIA

-245 MTIISTQQ
+245 RTIISTQQ

-261 KSNRIEQLKSLKVTP
+261 KNNRIEQLKSLKATP
-276 NNGSQRPHTIILVI
+276 NNAVQRPHTIILVI
-290 GESAAR
+290 GESATR
-296 PYMKAFNESMS
+296 TYMKAFDESMP
-307 DDTTPWLTQAKSD
+307 DDTTPWLTQEKSD
-320 ANMLL
+320 ANMIL
-325 FNNGFACAHATVP
+325 FNNAFACAHATVP

-354 FNETLSIIDIAK
+354 FNKTLSIIDIAK

-421 NNFIVFHLYGSH
+421 NNFVVFHLYGSH

-438 RYPQTYQKWTDPG
+438 RYPQNYQKWTDPG
-451 EQGKVADYKNS
+451 EQGKIADYKNS

>member
-13 ILYIALCGFGYLVSK
+13 ILYIALCAFGYLVSK
-28 GVLYLDYI
+28 GVPSLDYLP
-36 ASAFIIL
+36 SAFIIL
-43 VAAFISILPYYFFKE
+43 IAAFISILPYYFFKE

-79 LLAYITYS
+79 LLAYIAYNH
-87 DSANVLMPDFDVAQG
+87 SANLLMPDMDIAQG

-111 IRIFYNKLFPLHFL
+111 LRIFYNKLLPLRLL
-125 KIANTLYIF
+125 KIANALYILLFF
-134 LLFLFTIP
+134 LLTIP

-150 ALFQSP
+150 ALFQRP

-176 ITNLPLLLQLTLPLL
+176 ITNLPLVLQLTLPLL
-191 LIAIIY
+191 LIIIIY
-197 ALIKNIL
+197 ALIKSIL
-204 NEHLTYSFRRSNR
+204 HQHLTYNFRRSNR
-217 FFSIIA
+217 FFPIIA

-230 ISYSIYIL
+230 IGYSIYIL
-238 PTKAKTF
+238 PTKVKTF

-261 KSNRIEQLKSLKVTP
+261 KSNRINHLKSLKVTP
-276 NNGSQRPHTIILVI
+276 NNTVQRPHTIILVI
-290 GESAAR
+290 GESVAR
-296 PYMKAFNESMS
+296 PYMKAFNESMP

-320 ANMLL
+320 TNMLL
-325 FNNGFACAHATVP
+325 FNNAFACAHATVP

-354 FNETLSIIDIAK
+354 FNETISIIDIAK

-399 WSKEKQYDD
+399 WSKETQYDD
-408 ILLPYLNSINKDE
+408 VLLPYLKQINKDD

-496 GIVRNPDT
+496 GIIRNPDV
-504 VMPIVFHIPLFVYL
+504 VMPIIFHVPLFVYL
-518 SPSYQNEHQLVAQ
+518 SPSYQNEHQLIAQ
-531 TLKNNTQQYFTND
+531 TLKNNTQKYFTND

-586 SLKDNLKYK
+586 SVKDNLKYK

>member
-13 ILYIALCGFGYLVSK
+13 ILYIALCGFGYLMSK

-73 YSCTRP
+73 YSCTHP
-79 LLAYITYS
+79 LLAYIAYR
-87 DSANVLMPDFDVAQG
+87 DSANVLMPDFDIAQG

-111 IRIFYNKLFPLHFL
+111 LRIFYNKLLPLRLL
-125 KIANTLYIF
+125 KIANLFYIF
-134 LLFLFTIP
+134 LFFLFTIP

-150 ALFQSP
+150 DLFQHP
-156 LTFNV
+156 LTFNA

-176 ITNLPLLLQLTLPLL
+176 ITNLPLVLQLTLPLL
-191 LIAIIY
+191 LIIIIY
-197 ALIKNIL
+197 ALIKSIL
-204 NEHLTYSFRRSNR
+204 HQHLAYSFRRSNR
-217 FFSIIA
+217 FFPIIA
-223 FATACTI
+223 FTTACTI
-230 ISYSIYIL
+230 IGYSIYIL
-238 PTKAKTF
+238 PTKANTF

-261 KSNRIEQLKSLKVTP
+261 KNNRIEQLKSLKATP
-276 NNGSQRPHTIILVI
+276 NNAVQRPHTIILVI
-290 GESAAR
+290 GESATR
-296 PYMKAFNESMS
+296 HYMKAFNESMP
-307 DDTTPWLTQAKSD
+307 DDTTPWLTQAKSN
-320 ANMLL
+320 ANMML
-325 FNNGFACAHATVP
+325 FNNAFACAHATVP

-399 WSKEKQYDD
+399 WSNEKQYDD
-408 ILLPYLNSINKDE
+408 SLLPYLNSINKDE
-421 NNFIVFHLYGSH
+421 NNFVVFHLYGSH

-438 RYPQTYQKWTDPG
+438 RYPQNYQKWTDPG
-451 EQGKVADYKNS
+451 EQGKIADYKNS

-586 SLKDNLKYK
+586 SVKDNLKYK

>member
-13 ILYIALCGFGYLVSK
+13 ILYVALCGFGYLVSK

-36 ASAFIIL
+36 SSAFIIL

-73 YSCTRP
+73 YSCTHP
-79 LLAYITYS
+79 LLAYIAYS
-87 DSANVLMPDFDVAQG
+87 NSANVLMPDFDIAQG

-111 IRIFYNKLFPLHFL
+111 LRIFYNKLLPLRLL
-125 KIANTLYIF
+125 KIANLFYIF
-134 LLFLFTIP
+134 LFFLFTIP

-150 ALFQSP
+150 ALFQHP
-156 LTFNV
+156 LTFNA

-176 ITNLPLLLQLTLPLL
+176 ITNLPLVLQLTLPLL
-191 LIAIIY
+191 LIIIIY
-197 ALIKNIL
+197 ALIKIIL
-204 NEHLTYSFRRSNR
+204 HQHLAYSFRRSNR
-217 FFSIIA
+217 FFPAIA

-238 PTKAKTF
+238 PTKSKTF
-245 MTIISTQQ
+245 RTIISTQQ

-261 KSNRIEQLKSLKVTP
+261 KNNRIEQLKSLKATP
-276 NNGSQRPHTIILVI
+276 NNVVQRPHTIILVI
-290 GESAAR
+290 GESATR
-296 PYMKAFNESMS
+296 HYMKAFNESMP

-320 ANMLL
+320 ANMML
-325 FNNGFACAHATVP
+325 FNNAFACAHATVP

-354 FNETLSIIDIAK
+354 FNKTLSIIDIAK

-421 NNFIVFHLYGSH
+421 NNFVVFHLYGSH

-438 RYPQTYQKWTDPG
+438 RYPQNYQKWTDPG
-451 EQGKVADYKNS
+451 EQGKIADYKNS

-571 YRFDLTNLKTNMGKE
+571 YRFNLTNLKTNMGKE
-586 SLKDNLKYK
+586 ALKDNLKYK

>member
-13 ILYIALCGFGYLVSK
+13 ILYITLCGFGYLMSK

-73 YSCTRP
+73 YSCTHP
-79 LLAYITYS
+79 LLAYIAYR
-87 DSANVLMPDFDVAQG
+87 DSANVLMPDFDIAQG

-111 IRIFYNKLFPLHFL
+111 LRIFYNKLLPLRLL
-125 KIANTLYIF
+125 KIANLFYIF
-134 LLFLFTIP
+134 LFFLFTIP

-150 ALFQSP
+150 DLFQHP
-156 LTFNV
+156 LTFNA

-176 ITNLPLLLQLTLPLL
+176 ITNLPLVLQLTLPLL
-191 LIAIIY
+191 LIIIIY
-197 ALIKNIL
+197 ALIKSIL
-204 NEHLTYSFRRSNR
+204 HQHLAYSFRRSNR
-217 FFSIIA
+217 FFPVIA

-245 MTIISTQQ
+245 RTIISTQQ

-261 KSNRIEQLKSLKVTP
+261 KNNRIEQLKSLKATP
-276 NNGSQRPHTIILVI
+276 NNAVQRPHTIILVI
-290 GESAAR
+290 GESATR
-296 PYMKAFNESMS
+296 TYMKAFDESMP
-307 DDTTPWLTQAKSD
+307 DDTTPWLTQEKSD
-320 ANMLL
+320 ANMIL
-325 FNNGFACAHATVP
+325 FNNAFACAHATVP

-354 FNETLSIIDIAK
+354 FNKTLSIIDIAK

-421 NNFIVFHLYGSH
+421 NNFVVFHLYGSH

-438 RYPQTYQKWTDPG
+438 RYPQNYQKWTDPG
-451 EQGKVADYKNS
+451 EQGKIADYKNS

-566 LASPK
+566 LASPN

-586 SLKDNLKYK
+586 SLKAITR

>member
-13 ILYIALCGFGYLVSK
+13 ILYIALCGFGYLMSK

-73 YSCTRP
+73 YSCTHP
-79 LLAYITYS
+79 LLAYIAYR
-87 DSANVLMPDFDVAQG
+87 DSANVLMPDFDIAQG

-111 IRIFYNKLFPLHFL
+111 LRIFYNKLLPLRLL
-125 KIANTLYIF
+125 KIANLFYIF
-134 LLFLFTIP
+134 LFFLFTIP

-150 ALFQSP
+150 DLFQHP
-156 LTFNV
+156 LTFNA

-176 ITNLPLLLQLTLPLL
+176 ITNLPLVLQLTLPLL
-191 LIAIIY
+191 LIIIIY
-197 ALIKNIL
+197 ALIKSIL
-204 NEHLTYSFRRSNR
+204 HQHLAYSFRRSNR
-217 FFSIIA
+217 FFPVIA

-245 MTIISTQQ
+245 RTIISTQQ

-261 KSNRIEQLKSLKVTP
+261 KNNRIEQLKSLKATP
-276 NNGSQRPHTIILVI
+276 NNAVQRPHTIILVI
-290 GESAAR
+290 GESATR
-296 PYMKAFNESMS
+296 TYMKAFDESMP
-307 DDTTPWLTQAKSD
+307 DDTTPWLTQEKSD
-320 ANMLL
+320 ANMIL
-325 FNNGFACAHATVP
+325 FNNAFACAHATVP

-354 FNETLSIIDIAK
+354 FNKTLSIIDIAK

-421 NNFIVFHLYGSH
+421 NNFVVFHLYGSH

-438 RYPQTYQKWTDPG
+438 RYPQNYQKWTDPG
-451 EQGKVADYKNS
+451 EQGKIADYKNS

-554 DVESNHYDESES
+554 DVESNHYNESES

-586 SLKDNLKYK
+586 ALKDNLKYK